1 MKKAVILI
9 LMALVILVAYTA
21 ALANTPA
28 EDITNAPAAR
38 EELTDVFV
46 SIIPE
51 I

>member
-9 LMALVILVAYTA
+9 LTALVMLAIYTA

-28 EDITNAPAAR
+28 EDITNAPAAS
-38 EELTDVFV
+38 EEAANEFV
-46 SIIPE
+46 SFIPE